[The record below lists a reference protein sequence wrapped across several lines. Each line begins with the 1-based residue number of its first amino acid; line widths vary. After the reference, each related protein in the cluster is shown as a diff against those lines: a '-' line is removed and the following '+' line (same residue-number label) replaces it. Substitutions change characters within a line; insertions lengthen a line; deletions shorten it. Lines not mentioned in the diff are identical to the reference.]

1 MNKYSRD
8 LKLSKRLKKGDEQ
21 AFNIFFDEYHP
32 KLFRFI
38 MSRVNQDYDL
48 ANDLAQ
54 DTLCKALDKIGDYRG
69 EATLFT
75 WMCQISRS
83 MIHAHFIKTNR
94 RAMVVQS
101 ITDSDD
107 IRNILENI
115 AMSEQDEP
123 EKITMNQQL
132 KQIIEE
138 VLDHLPENYGN
149 ILTCKYIEQLS
160 VNEIADKLSM
170 TQIAV
175 QSSLSRARK
184 SFQQVISKMLN
195 HDTLRYLILEQME
208 NNHG

>member
-8 LKLSKRLKKGDEQ
+8 LKLTKLLIRGDEH
-21 AFNIFFDEYHP
+21 AFNVFFDEYHP

-54 DTLCKALDKIGDYRG
+54 DTLCKALDKISDYRG
-69 EATLFT
+69 EAALFT

-83 MIHAHFIKTNR
+83 MIHAHFIKNNR
-94 RAMVVQS
+94 RAKFVQP
-101 ITDSDD
+101 IADSDD
-107 IRNILENI
+107 MRHILENI
-115 AMSEQDEP
+115 AMSDQDEP

-160 VNEIADKLSM
+160 VNEIAEKFSM

-184 SFQQVISKMLN
+184 SFQQVISKMLD
-195 HDTLRYLILEQME
+195 HDTLRDLLLEQKAH
-208 NNHG
+208 NHG

>member
-1 MNKYSRD
+1 
-8 LKLSKRLKKGDEQ
+8 
-21 AFNIFFDEYHP
+21 
-32 KLFRFI
+32 
-38 MSRVNQDYDL
+38 
-48 ANDLAQ
+48 
-54 DTLCKALDKIGDYRG
+54 
-69 EATLFT
+69 
-75 WMCQISRS
+75 
-83 MIHAHFIKTNR
+83 
-94 RAMVVQS
+94 MVVQP

-107 IRNILENI
+107 MRNILENI

-160 VNEIADKLSM
+160 VNEIAEKLSM

-195 HDTLRYLILEQME
+195 HDTLRDLILEQME